1 MSDEEMV
8 RALMDIAQALN
19 RIELE
24 LKSLNSLLSDY
35 FSGATTFR
43 PVGEPEPGAKRNGKV
58 FRGSRED
65 FEKQL
70 REIDKQVWALIED
83 IKEMPSGDLLVVFD
97 YLSSN
102 EYEHV
107 RQVLKEHFGAY
118 YSKRYRGFIVPREG
132 VAE

>member
-1 MSDEEMV
+1 MSEEGVEKALQEIV
-8 RALMDIAQALN
+8 RALN
-19 RIELE
+19 GIELE

-35 FSGATTFR
+35 FSRATTFR

-70 REIDKQVWALIED
+70 REIDKHVWALVED
-83 IKEMPSGDLLVVFD
+83 IREMPSGDLLVMFD
-97 YLSSN
+97 YLSSD

-107 RQVLKEHFGAY
+107 RQILKEHFGAY